1 MWGAIF
7 SEFWGR
13 ENNRLAYEW
22 NVLNFEKEEINLPDY
37 ERNKEKMREKLKT
50 SSELVKFLYTRQR
63 YFKILL
69 SYTVLLFMVCIICIE
84 IGLVAL
90 FRVYIRIKVYPNDD
104 VLGVIF
110 GDGGSTVINVFTIMI
125 MNRIYTFIAVS
136 FTKWENYRTKTEY
149 DDALIIKL
157 FIFEFVNSYG
167 SLFYMA
173 FFRTIEYE
181 NGLFNL
187 GKEYQDKCDN
197 DNCMALLSIQ
207 LLVVFIVNPLPPF
220 FMHVILPLLQIAFR
234 HCLWLYKSKKIVI
247 VENDNS
253 DRTEKKK
260 TDQVL
265 IYLQAEKN
273 KARFDETINEEY
285 KQKVILYGYIV

>member
-1 MWGAIF
+1 MKDFSLIICLWGAIF
-7 SEFWGR
+7 SEFWRR
-13 ENNRLAYEW
+13 ENNRLAFEW
-22 NVLNFEKEEINLPDY
+22 NVLKFENEQINLPDY

-50 SSELVKFLYTRQR
+50 ASELIRFLYTWQR
-63 YFKILL
+63 FFKIFL
-69 SYTVLLFMVCIICIE
+69 SYTVLLFMVCIICLE
-84 IGLVAL
+84 IALV
-90 FRVYIRIKVYPNDD
+90 FPNDD

-110 GDGGSTVINVFTIMI
+110 GDGGSTVINIIIIMI
-125 MNRIYTFIAVS
+125 MNWIYTFIAVS

-197 DNCMALLSIQ
+197 DN
-207 LLVVFIVNPLPPF
+207 
-220 FMHVILPLLQIAFR
+220 
-234 HCLWLYKSKKIVI
+234 
-247 VENDNS
+247 
-253 DRTEKKK
+253 
-260 TDQVL
+260 
-265 IYLQAEKN
+265 
-273 KARFDETINEEY
+273 
-285 KQKVILYGYIV
+285 